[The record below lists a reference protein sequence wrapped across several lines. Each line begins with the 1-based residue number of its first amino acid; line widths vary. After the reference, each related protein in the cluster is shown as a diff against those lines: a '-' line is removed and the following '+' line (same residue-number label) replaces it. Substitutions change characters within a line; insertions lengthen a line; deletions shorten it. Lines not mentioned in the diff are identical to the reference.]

1 MDENKVVNEV
11 IDDADWTSEG
21 YHDEDMAGE
30 AGGITLDEL
39 AAEAD
44 VEEVEYA
51 E

>member
-1 MDENKVVNEV
+1 MEENKVVSEV

-21 YHDEDMAGE
+21 YHTEDLVGTE
-30 AGGITLDEL
+30 GGITLDEL

-44 VEEVEYA
+44 VEDA

>member
-1 MDENKVVNEV
+1 MEENKVVNEV
-11 IDDADWTSEG
+11 IDDADWASEG

-30 AGGITLDEL
+30 DSGITLDEL

-44 VEEVEYA
+44 VEDA

>member
-1 MDENKVVNEV
+1 MEENKVVSEV
-11 IDDADWTSEG
+11 IEDADWTSEG

-30 AGGITLDEL
+30 VGGITLDEL

-44 VEEVEYA
+44 VEDA

>member
-1 MDENKVVNEV
+1 MEENKVVSEV

-21 YHDEDMAGE
+21 YDNEDLAGTE
-30 AGGITLDEL
+30 GGITLDEL

-44 VEEVEYA
+44 VEDA

>member
-21 YHDEDMAGE
+21 YHDKDMAGE

-44 VEEVEYA
+44 VEEVEDA